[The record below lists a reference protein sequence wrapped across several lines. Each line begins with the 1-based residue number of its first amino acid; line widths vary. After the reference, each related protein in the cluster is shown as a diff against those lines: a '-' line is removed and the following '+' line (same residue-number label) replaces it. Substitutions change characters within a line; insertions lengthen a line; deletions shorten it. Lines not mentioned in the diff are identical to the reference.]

1 MAAVNQSVTVY
12 EDLKSKIEKGIYSPA
27 ESLPEVELST
37 EYGVSRNTIKKVLL
51 MLARDGLVSI
61 ERNKSAKVRSYSMKE
76 VLDFLELRSDLEG
89 FIARK
94 AVPAI
99 SGEQIER
106 MERTL
111 AEMKGHFERH
121 ELLPYSQRNQQFHQ
135 ILYDACPNRTAVE
148 VTVNLKSQ
156 MSKYNTK
163 TILIPGRDAQSF
175 AEHSAIL
182 EAVKRRD
189 AEAAGSLV
197 SRHIDNVRR
206 TFQEHYDLLF

>member
-12 EDLKSKIEKGIYSPA
+12 EDLKAKIEKGIYSPA
-27 ESLPEVELST
+27 ESLPEVELAT

-99 SGEQIER
+99 TDEQVAR
-106 MERTL
+106 MEQVL
-111 AEMKGHFERH
+111 AEMKLYFERH
-121 ELLPYSQRNQQFHQ
+121 ELLPYSQHNQQFHQ
-135 ILYDACPNRTAVE
+135 VLYDACPNRTAVE
-148 VTVNLKSQ
+148 VTINLKKQ

-175 AEHSAIL
+175 SEHSAIL
-182 EAVKRRD
+182 AAVKARD
-189 AEAAGSLV
+189 AEAAAALV
-197 SRHIDNVRR
+197 TRHISNVRQ

>member
-1 MAAVNQSVTVY
+1 MAAVSQSVTVY
-12 EDLKSKIEKGIYSPA
+12 EDLKSKIEKGVYSPA
-27 ESLPEVELST
+27 ESLPEVELAT
-37 EYGVSRNTIKKVLL
+37 GYGVSRNTIKKVLL
-51 MLARDGLVSI
+51 MLARDSLVSI

-94 AVPAI
+94 AVPVITDA
-99 SGEQIER
+99 QIAE
-106 MERTL
+106 MERIL
-111 AEMKGHFERH
+111 GEMKRHYEKH

-135 ILYDACPNRTAVE
+135 ILYDSCPNRTAVE
-148 VTVNLKSQ
+148 VTLNLKKQ

-182 EAVKRRD
+182 DAVKRRD
-189 AEAAGSLV
+189 AEAAGSLI
-197 SRHIDNVRR
+197 SSHISNVRQ
-206 TFQEHYDLLF
+206 TFQEHYALLF